1 MASHFGTTHEKGRLI
16 LLHTRWRIQK
26 IVRASPFHQRPVT
39 HPAIVDTDVKDLMH
53 AAGVAFP

>member
-1 MASHFGTTHEKGRLI
+1 MAFHFDTTHEKDRPV

-26 IVRASPFHQRPVT
+26 IVRASPCHQSSLT